1 MSADPAWSRRP
12 PSQRSAGPAGVST
25 AGPVGVS
32 TAGPAGVSTAGP
44 AGASAAGA
52 MGGVDAIILDLG
64 NVLYAWEAVAAV
76 AGRVSLAAWE
86 EFCAGADFT
95 ALNRRSD
102 LGEDFDVIV
111 ADLAAAHPERPDWT
125 DILRTY
131 RACFR
136 DSLTGPVPGM
146 ADLVDEFLATGL
158 PLYCLTNYDGPTFD
172 ATRDLVPQLDR
183 FSGIVVSGKEHLIKP
198 DPAIFRLTLERFG
211 LEPTRVL
218 FIDDSQAN
226 TASAAAMG
234 ILTHTF
240 TGAGALRAELVE
252 RGVLPARA
260 TRP

>member
-1 MSADPAWSRRP
+1 MSTASNCEHVSTGSASLAHPVGLTRADPTQSRH
-12 PSQRSAGPAGVST
+12 PSARQSAGRARARIAGT
-25 AGPVGVS
+25 AD
-32 TAGPAGVSTAGP
+32 
-44 AGASAAGA
+44 
-52 MGGVDAIILDLG
+52 GVDAIILDLG

-76 AGRVSLAAWE
+76 AGRVSLPAWE

-102 LGEDFDVIV
+102 LGEDFDAIV
-111 ADLAAAHPERPDWT
+111 ADLAAAHPGRPDWV

-146 ADLVDEFLATGL
+146 EGLVDELLAAGL
-158 PLYCLTNYDGPTFD
+158 PLHCLTNYDGPTFD
-172 ATRDLVPQLDR
+172 DTRDLVPQLDR
-183 FSGIVVSGKEHLIKP
+183 FAGIVVSGKEHLIKP
-198 DPAIFRLTLERFG
+198 DPAIFRVALERFG
-211 LEPTRVL
+211 LEPSRTL
-218 FIDDSQAN
+218 FIDDSPAN
-226 TASAAAMG
+226 TASASGMG

-252 RGVLPARA
+252 RGILPARA